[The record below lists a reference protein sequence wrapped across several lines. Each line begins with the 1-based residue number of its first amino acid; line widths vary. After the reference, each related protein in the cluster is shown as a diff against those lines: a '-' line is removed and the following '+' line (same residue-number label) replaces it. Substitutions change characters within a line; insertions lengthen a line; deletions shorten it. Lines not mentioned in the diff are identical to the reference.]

1 MILTDINKPHSEV
14 TPSKHDA
21 EDSTP
26 PRHEYAAPR
35 ASEPARE
42 RAFEDSE
49 DLFDNM
55 PV

>member
-21 EDSTP
+21 EETTP

-35 ASEPARE
+35 ASKSARE